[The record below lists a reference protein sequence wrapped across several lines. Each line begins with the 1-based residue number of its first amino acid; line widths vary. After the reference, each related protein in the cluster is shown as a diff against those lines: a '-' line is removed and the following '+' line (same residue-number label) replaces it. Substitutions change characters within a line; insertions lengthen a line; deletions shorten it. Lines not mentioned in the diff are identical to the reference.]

1 MGINYWLKGTLFRLL
16 VLLRPHDIVG
26 MVASVVLI
34 TGIVEVGLLLP
45 AAELGDPVLI
55 SRVEHPSTTVAY
67 LKQVFLYHDNLQRTL
82 FVVYYKE

>member
-1 MGINYWLKGTLFRLL
+1 
-16 VLLRPHDIVG
+16 
-26 MVASVVLI
+26 
-34 TGIVEVGLLLP
+34 
-45 AAELGDPVLI
+45 VLI